1 MDKHWKNLSE
11 ALKLSDGSRERIR
24 AQLAAQPIQQ
34 EVTSTKKKPLCLRAP
49 LVAAALTAAL
59 VVTAL
64 AVEWTVGWENFLGR
78 TPWEAVT
85 PVDIS
90 AITGDYTLTL
100 QESIVDEDG
109 AAFLL
114 ALTRNDGGIINGDPR
129 INGNLYRW
137 DVEVDGER
145 PNMSSSSYG
154 SIRSEDGKTV
164 YYCVEFEGQ
173 QTDHLQ
179 GKTITFLCDGIADM
193 GWSKE
198 EIDLVRRETV
208 SLAPMAPAAKQLDM
222 NYSDVREGEHKP
234 EIQALVQELSAQA
247 AVPLTKKGEGKAQIS
262 AILFAND
269 GPPMAVVSNS
279 RGPVRQGQYLISS
292 CTALTLTDTRTGE
305 TWGCTG
311 FDWWG
316 DDEGF
321 YLCDFEGCPITKDD
335 LAYYEVT
342 VSYGAEKVL
351 SDEPVEL
358 SFSAD
363 AGHQDIKALDE
374 DVDFFHY
381 GSCSAHITEA
391 RVSALRLRLTV
402 DEMERVSWEMDRSA
416 DNTQWALVEKDGTRV
431 LLSSPRILQDKETG
445 AGYIWLEGV
454 GENDDRRLIDPDK
467 VAALSIGGHKIPFN
481 YTPAQ

>member
-1 MDKHWKNLSE
+1 MDKHWENLSE
-11 ALKLSDGSRERIR
+11 NLKLSDGSRERIR
-24 AQLAAQPIQQ
+24 AQLAAQPVQQ
-34 EVTSTKKKPLCLRAP
+34 EVTSMKKKPLYLRAP
-49 LVAAALTAAL
+49 LIAAALTAAL

-64 AVEWTVGWENFLGR
+64 AVEWTVGWESFLGR
-78 TPWEAVT
+78 TPREAVT
-85 PVDIS
+85 SVDVS

-114 ALTRNDGGIINGDPR
+114 ALTRNDGGIIEGDPR
-129 INGNLYRW
+129 INGNLYYW
-137 DVEVDGER
+137 DVKVDGER

-154 SIRSEDGKTV
+154 PIHAEDGKTV

-173 QTDHLQ
+173 QTETLQ
-179 GKTITFLCDGIADM
+179 GKTITFLCDGIVDM
-193 GWSKE
+193 AWSEE

-234 EIQALVQELSAQA
+234 EIQTLIQELSAQA

-262 AILFAND
+262 AILFTND
-269 GPPMAVVSNS
+269 GTPMVVVSNS
-279 RGPVRQGQYLISS
+279 RGQVRQGQYLIAF
-292 CTALTLTDTRTGE
+292 CTAFALTDTRTGE
-305 TWGCTG
+305 TWECTG
-311 FDWWG
+311 FNWWG
-316 DDEGF
+316 DDDGF

-342 VSYGAEKVL
+342 VNYGAEKVL

-363 AGHQDIKALDE
+363 VGRQVIKTLDE

-381 GSCSAHITEA
+381 GSYSAHITEA

-402 DEMERVSWEMDRSA
+402 DEMERASWEMDRSA
-416 DNTQWALVEKDGTRV
+416 DNTQWALVEKDGTQV
-431 LLSSPRILQDKETG
+431 LLSAPRIMQDKETG
-445 AGYIWLEGV
+445 GGYIWLEGI
-454 GENDDRRLIDPDK
+454 NKNYDRRLIDPDK
-467 VAALSIGGHKIPFN
+467 VAALSIGGHEIPFN
-481 YTPAQ
+481 